1 MDDRE
6 SPTNNLQ
13 LNLQDVLH
21 TDMHEERIKTCLA
34 SSPDENENQC
44 NSRKHNILKSSH
56 STIGRVE
63 QDSINNNEDSGDYT
77 SCFQEDESDKTHKSL
92 KSDMPQKLD
101 SEKKNSRKTKS
112 PSRKAKQEKADI
124 TAVSY
129 AQGADGNKTNSNHP
143 VKEPTQTLQFL
154 FSFLQGEFKQMDSS
168 ILPLF
173 LHQIAETYFQ
183 DGEYEKAMKFI
194 WLEQLYHKQL
204 LANLS
209 SIQQQWEKQ
218 WKATACNDIPSLK
231 NSSKDLNNDE
241 LDKLAE
247 FCTSHQE
254 PLVSRSKL
262 INKEISFRCEQFI
275 SLMASED
282 LKEQSTSTWDSAC
295 PAWSFARQLLAAQGF
310 LPEIRHSSFLARS
323 GKEGPRKSQLATPRQ
338 QQEQED
344 SKDTQSW
351 PSIEAKKENH
361 HKERERNESFQS
373 ESSCLIKEAE
383 RLQLTVRKHH
393 LKEELCSTE
402 PTLNQPFVLS
412 TETLDTPFSQCLSL
426 RDASEDDSLQLRKEQ
441 FSQDGAK
448 IEAAAEQPAAK
459 CPSEPMVDALVWT
472 DADYIPPDLIATD
485 ENIPSERNILR
496 TKRCSSSVVIASSQL
511 ESSILNQPQQQQQP
525 DYENNR
531 KSVQNQTPGISGNVQ
546 FDTEMPKQPSVVYEW
561 IQEETTVLEEKCESE
576 EPEGFFDQILNG
588 SIKVREGALKFLET
602 QEDSEILPHIPSE
615 QALYS
620 SLEDYSP
627 DESFSS
633 LDELAKRIQI
643 AETVPAEGLVSILKK
658 RDENEGK
665 TLAQIQQRQSKRRVR
680 FQEMEETLE
689 QEEVGAGSCIL
700 LILLCI
706 ATVFLSIGGTALYC
720 TLGNAESPVCTDF
733 AANVDFYCSRI
744 QQGIEEIK
752 HWICL

>member
-77 SCFQEDESDKTHKSL
+77 SCFQDESDKTRKSL
-92 KSDMPQKLD
+92 KPDMPQKLD

-168 ILPLF
+168 VLPLF

-218 WKATACNDIPSLK
+218 WKATACNDIPNLK
-231 NSSKDLNNDE
+231 NSSKDLNNEE

-282 LKEQSTSTWDSAC
+282 LKEQSTSTWDS
-295 PAWSFARQLLAAQGF
+295 
-310 LPEIRHSSFLARS
+310 
-323 GKEGPRKSQLATPRQ
+323 
-338 QQEQED
+338 
-344 SKDTQSW
+344 DTQSW

-361 HKERERNESFQS
+361 RKERERNESFQS
-373 ESSCLIKEAE
+373 ESSCLIKEEE

-459 CPSEPMVDALVWT
+459 CSSEPMVDALVWT

-511 ESSILNQPQQQQQP
+511 ESSILNQLQQQQQP

-531 KSVQNQTPGISGNVQ
+531 KSVQNQTPGSSGNVQ

-658 RDENEGK
+658 RDDNEGK

-689 QEEVGAGSCIL
+689 QEDVGAGSCIL

-752 HWICL
+752 HWISL

>member
-282 LKEQSTSTWDSAC
+282 LKEQSTSTWDS
-295 PAWSFARQLLAAQGF
+295 
-310 LPEIRHSSFLARS
+310 
-323 GKEGPRKSQLATPRQ
+323 
-338 QQEQED
+338 
-344 SKDTQSW
+344 DTQSW